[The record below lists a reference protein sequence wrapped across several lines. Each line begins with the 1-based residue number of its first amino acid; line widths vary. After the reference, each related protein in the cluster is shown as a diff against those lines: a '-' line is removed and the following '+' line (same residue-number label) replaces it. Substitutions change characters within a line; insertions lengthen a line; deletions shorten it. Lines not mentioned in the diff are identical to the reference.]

1 MGDYE
6 SNRGNNMSNP
16 TGNALATQTEQR
28 SLVESIK
35 TEKFQAQIRAS
46 LPPSVSLDKFTAVTI
61 AAVNHNP
68 DLLNADRQ
76 SFYNAVVKSAQ
87 EGLLPDGQ
95 DAILN
100 IYNTNIAPRG
110 QPEKW
115 VKKVQFQR
123 MVGGVIKQFK
133 KVGIDAYAC
142 CVYANERF
150 RLWNDETGQHITHEP
165 EPFGDKGAMIGVY
178 AVAPMPGKCVIA
190 TMGLEDIERA
200 RNSSKSP
207 DKGPWKAWYDRMAEK
222 SALHRLRKRVA
233 IIDEEAA
240 KELSKIDDEFDEDE
254 EKTPSEPPKQ
264 HVPTGNETRP
274 KALQSVVDQGTGEIV
289 DKPPPADGGD
299 PGPQDGDII

>member
-1 MGDYE
+1 
-6 SNRGNNMSNP
+6 MSNP

-76 SFYNAVVKSAQ
+76 SFYNAVVKAAQ

-100 IYNTNIAPRG
+100 IYNTKVG
-110 QPEKW
+110 DKW
-115 VKKVQFQR
+115 LKKVQFQR

-190 TMGLEDIERA
+190 TMDLEAIEKA
-200 RNSSKSP
+200 RSSSKGG
-207 DKGPWKAWYDRMAEK
+207 DGVGAPWSKWYDRMAEK

-240 KELSKIDDEFDEDE
+240 KELNKIDDEFDDDDDK
-254 EKTPSEPPKQ
+254 EKTPTEPVKQ
-264 HVPTGNETRP
+264 AVPTGNETRP

>member
-16 TGNALATQTEQR
+16 TGNALAVQAERRTLIEQLR
-28 SLVESIK
+28 APQMQ
-35 TEKFQAQIRAS
+35 QAIQAA
-46 LPPSVSLDKFTAVTI
+46 LPPSVSLEKFTAVTI

-76 SFYNAVVKSAQ
+76 SFYNAVVKAAQ

-100 IYNTNIAPRG
+100 IYNTKIDN
-110 QPEKW
+110 KW
-115 VKKVQFQR
+115 IKKVQYQR
-123 MVGGVIKQFK
+123 MVQGVIKQFK

-142 CVYANERF
+142 CVYTNERF

-178 AVAPMPGKCVIA
+178 AVAPMPGKCIIA
-190 TMGLEDIERA
+190 TMDLEAIEKARA
-200 RNSSKSP
+200 SSKSG
-207 DKGPWKAWYDRMAEK
+207 DGDGSPWKKWYDRMAEK

-240 KELSKIDDEFDEDE
+240 KELNKIDDEFDDDDDK
-254 EKTPSEPPKQ
+254 EKTPTEPVKQ
-264 HVPTGNETRP
+264 AVPTGNETRP

>member
-1 MGDYE
+1 
-6 SNRGNNMSNP
+6 MSNP
-16 TGNALATQTEQR
+16 TGNALAVQERKQDHLQ
-28 SLVESIK
+28 LVEAIK
-35 TEKFQAQIRAS
+35 HPKFQAQIQAS
-46 LPPSVSLDKFTAVTI
+46 LPPSVSLAKFTAVTI

-68 DLLNADRQ
+68 DLLGADRQ
-76 SFYNAVVKSAQ
+76 SFYNAVVKAAQ

-100 IYNTNIAPRG
+100 IYNTNVAPRG

-115 VKKVQFQR
+115 VKKVQYQR

-133 KVGIDAYAC
+133 KAGIDAYAC

-150 RLWNDETGQHITHEP
+150 RLWNDETGQHLTHEP

-178 AVAPMPGKCVIA
+178 AVAPMAGKCVIA
-190 TMGLEDIERA
+190 TMDLEAIEKA
-200 RNSSKSP
+200 RSSSKSG
-207 DKGPWKAWYDRMAEK
+207 DGASAPWSKWYDRMAEK

-240 KELSKIDDEFDEDE
+240 KELNKIDDEFDDE
-254 EKTPSEPPKQ
+254 EEQKPTEPPKQ
-264 HVPTGNETRP
+264 PVPTGNETRP
-274 KALQSVVDQGTGEIV
+274 KTLQSVVDQSMGETA
-289 DKPPPADGGD
+289 PPADGGD

>member
-1 MGDYE
+1 
-6 SNRGNNMSNP
+6 MSNP
-16 TGNALATQTEQR
+16 TGNALTIQAERRTLIEQLR
-28 SLVESIK
+28 APQM
-35 TEKFQAQIRAS
+35 QAAIQAS
-46 LPPSVSLDKFTAVTI
+46 LPPSVSLEKFTAVTI

-68 DLLNADRQ
+68 DLLSADRQ

-100 IYNTNIAPRG
+100 IYNTNTAPRG

-207 DKGPWKAWYDRMAEK
+207 DKGPWKTWYDRMAEK

-233 IIDEEAA
+233 ILDEEAA
-240 KELSKIDDEFDEDE
+240 KELNKIDDEFDEE
-254 EKTPSEPPKQ
+254 EEQAPAEPVKQ
-264 HVPTGNETRP
+264 AVPTGNEARP
-274 KALQSVVDQGTGEIV
+274 KALQSVVDQGAGEV
-289 DKPPPADGGD
+289 VGKPPEDSGD